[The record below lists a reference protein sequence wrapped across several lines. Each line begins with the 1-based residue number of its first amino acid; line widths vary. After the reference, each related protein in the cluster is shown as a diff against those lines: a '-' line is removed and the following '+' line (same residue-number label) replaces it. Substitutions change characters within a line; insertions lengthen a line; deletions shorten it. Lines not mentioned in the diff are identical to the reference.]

1 VWLEVLS
8 GEDAGRVVE
17 VDRPLVLGRVQGAGL
32 VIRDARAS
40 RRHAELA
47 PENGGLRLR
56 DLGSANG
63 TLVDGEPARDV
74 LLRGGEEI
82 RIGAVRIAVLASE
95 PAVTGAPIPEPVRR
109 RPELETEGPS
119 WSMIGRL
126 VDAHTRRGRRLTYA
140 ALAVAGVAVL
150 VVAALAVGG
159 RSDEEKVADV
169 VREVAPATMWVD
181 TRREGA
187 AGGTGTGWVLD
198 GDEGLVVT
206 AAHVVNTGD
215 RFVVHAAKRQAEAR
229 VVGAAPCED
238 LAVLRAP
245 PSVTGAQELQLG
257 SGSDADQGETVL
269 AFGFP
274 LGTVPGDAPASTRGV
289 VSSSRTRYRDPAP
302 DVPAYEDAIRTD
314 TALDPGFSGG
324 PLVDLDGRV
333 VGINAA
339 ARTAG
344 ANDRPLQG
352 ANYAIAAGRARA
364 VLDVL
369 RRGESVG
376 SIGAGFGYPSPE
388 DLARA
393 GTPPGLWIQDV
404 IPGSGSDRAGLSVGN
419 YVVAVN
425 RRPLDGTL
433 SGWCRAVAGI
443 PSGQTAELELRLG
456 NGQRRRVDVRFD

>member
-47 PENGGLRLR
+47 PEDGGLRLR

-82 RIGAVRIAVLASE
+82 RIGGVRIAVLAVE
-95 PAVTGAPIPEPVRR
+95 PAVTGAPIAEPVRR

-126 VDAHTRRGRRLTYA
+126 VDARARRGRRLTYA
-140 ALAVAGVAVL
+140 ALAVAAAAVA
-150 VVAALAVGG
+150 VAALLLLTGE
-159 RSDEEKVADV
+159 SEEERVADV
-169 VREVAPATMWVD
+169 VRDVAPATVQVEA
-181 TRREGA
+181 RSSA
-187 AGGTGTGWVLD
+187 APSSVGSAWVLD
-198 GDEGLVVT
+198 RDEGLLVT
-206 AAHVVNTGD
+206 AAHVVNGGE
-215 RFVVHAAKRQAEAR
+215 RFIVHSGGGRLPAAVVAT
-229 VVGAAPCED
+229 APCED
-238 LAVLRAP
+238 LALLRVKGRLDGEELELGDAAQ
-245 PSVTGAQELQLG
+245 GA
-257 SGSDADQGETVL
+257 TVL

-274 LGTVPGDAPASTRGV
+274 RGAQPGEPASSTRGV
-289 VSSSRTRYRDPAP
+289 VSAAHTAFRDPGA
-302 DVPAYEDAIRTD
+302 DVPPYPDAIRTD

-339 ARTAG
+339 ARTVG
-344 ANDRPLQG
+344 ADDRPLQG
-352 ANYAIAAGRARA
+352 ANYAVTARRARA

-369 RRGESVG
+369 RRGDSIA
-376 SIGAGFGYPSPE
+376 SIGASFGYPRPGALDAREYPPGLFVRGTLPGSGA
-388 DLARA
+388 ARA
-393 GTPPGLWIQDV
+393 GLE
-404 IPGSGSDRAGLSVGN
+404 SGDLVA
-419 YVVAVN
+419 AVN
-425 RRPLDGTL
+425 DRSLDRTL
-433 SGWCRAVAGI
+433 SGWCHATAGI
-443 PSGQTAELELRLG
+443 KSGETAELALG
-456 NGQRRRVDVRFD
+456 LPGGLSPRTVEVRFD